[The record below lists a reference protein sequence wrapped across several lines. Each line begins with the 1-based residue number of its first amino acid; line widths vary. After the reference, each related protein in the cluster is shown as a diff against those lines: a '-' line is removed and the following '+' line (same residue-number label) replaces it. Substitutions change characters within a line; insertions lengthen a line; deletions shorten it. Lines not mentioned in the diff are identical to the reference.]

1 MAFFLSVADFFAY
14 RNNSASIAF
23 SLNLK
28 KFEILRKLEFTFS
41 AEVLA
46 GIFLFGLAEGAAGA
60 VLVVVAVVAV
70 AFTTVDFV
78 ALGCCLGRGFF
89 LRDG

>member
-1 MAFFLSVADFFAY
+1 M
-14 RNNSASIAF
+14 
-23 SLNLK
+23 
-28 KFEILRKLEFTFS
+28 
-41 AEVLA
+41 A